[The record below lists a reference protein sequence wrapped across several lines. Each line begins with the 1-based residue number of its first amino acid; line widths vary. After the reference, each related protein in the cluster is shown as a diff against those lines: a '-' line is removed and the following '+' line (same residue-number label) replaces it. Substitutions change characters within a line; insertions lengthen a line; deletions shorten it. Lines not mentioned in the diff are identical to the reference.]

1 MKKAINIRLEKEM
14 LSALDKY
21 AKELERPRT
30 FLIEK
35 AISAYFDKLDEMIAD
50 NRIDEIKSGRVKP
63 IPLREVLKNAGI
75 NV

>member
-1 MKKAINIRLEKEM
+1 MKKAINLRLERET
-14 LSALDKY
+14 LTALDRY

-50 NRIDEIKSGRVKP
+50 KRIDEIKKGSQNP
-63 IPLREVLKNAGI
+63 ITLEYVLKKAGI